1 MTTVGSGAH
10 GEMGMTGVVAAGVAR
25 GPHPFVNRAAVAVAA
40 HVAVN
45 PVDGAATVV
54 IGDAGAFAAV
64 TGLGGAEGSEGAKSE
79 EGGEEE
85 SAEFH
90 GGVWFGF
97 CLW

>member
-1 MTTVGSGAH
+1 M
-10 GEMGMTGVVAAGVAR
+10 VAAGVIGRA
-25 GPHPFVNRAAVAVAA
+25 HPFVNRAAVAVASDD
-40 HVAVN
+40 AVN
-45 PVDGAATVV
+45 PVNGAATVV

-64 TGLGGAEGSEGAKSE
+64 AGLGGAEGSEGAKSE